1 MEFFSSKHHDVIKYF
16 FIKKK
21 IYNMMMMMMQGEN
34 FHGRKK
40 MSERNFFFTMKI
52 NASAPSVRH
61 WFRQSSTN
69 VATEEW

>member
-1 MEFFSSKHHDVIKYF
+1 
-16 FIKKK
+16 
-21 IYNMMMMMMQGEN
+21 MMMMMMQGEN